1 MTEEERDKEIE
12 WLMGSIQRSAARGRG
27 MTIMLLSVSIILI
40 AFGLIM
46 MFFFGGANDFTV
58 APLMLLLGGV
68 FLLSALISYVS
79 HKRMA
84 RAETPQELLAA
95 HDRMWKIQSTI
106 FMVIVVVMAVVS
118 RGGFVSKACLILS
131 GVLLILAGW
140 LAMQQRLRL
149 WVGIILLIVESV
161 LLYFSGVGL
170 LLELTLLIVM
180 LSIMKGEKT
189 LFASKDSEGLDEEDE
204 QDFKRLRELVKE
216 SESRIEMNTN
226 IKNNE

>member
-27 MTIMLLSVSIILI
+27 MTIMLLSVSIIFV

-84 RAETPQELLAA
+84 RAETPRALLAA
-95 HDRMWKIQSTI
+95 HDRMWIIQSAI
-106 FMVIVVVMAVVS
+106 FMAFVVVMAFFGD
-118 RGGFVSKACLILS
+118 GGFVSKACIILS
-131 GVLLILAGW
+131 GLLLILAGW

-161 LLYFSGVGL
+161 LLYFSSVGL
-170 LLELTLLIVM
+170 LMGLTLLMVM
-180 LSIMKGEKT
+180 LSIMKGEKS
-189 LFASKDSEGLDEEDE
+189 LFANKDSEGLDEEDE
-204 QDFKRLRELVKE
+204 QDFRRLRKLVEE

-226 IKNNE
+226 NK

>member
-27 MTIMLLSVSIILI
+27 MTIMLLSVSIIFV

-46 MFFFGGANDFTV
+46 MFFFGGANDFSV

-84 RAETPQELLAA
+84 RAETPRALLAS
-95 HDRMWKIQSTI
+95 HDRMWIIQSAI
-106 FMVIVVVMAVVS
+106 FMAFVVVMAFWGD
-118 RGGFVSKACLILS
+118 GGFVSKACIILS
-131 GVLLILAGW
+131 GILLILAGW

-170 LLELTLLIVM
+170 LMGLTLLMVM
-180 LSIMKGEKT
+180 LSIMKGEKS
-189 LFASKDSEGLDEEDE
+189 LFANKDSEGLDEEDE
-204 QDFKRLRELVKE
+204 QDFRRLRKLVEE
-216 SESRIEMNTN
+216 SES
-226 IKNNE
+226 